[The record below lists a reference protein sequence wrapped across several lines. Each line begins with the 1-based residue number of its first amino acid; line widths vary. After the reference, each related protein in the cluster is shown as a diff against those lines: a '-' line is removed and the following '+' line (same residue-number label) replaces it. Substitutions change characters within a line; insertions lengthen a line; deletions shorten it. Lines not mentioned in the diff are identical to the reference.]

1 MAGMTIKRAGSGNGT
16 MTNQTGAA
24 GQMSPAAAAERSTL
38 IGMVMVIT
46 SAIAWSTAG
55 FFARTVPID
64 IWVVLF
70 WRGVFG
76 GASIACLAM
85 IERGSFKF
93 DLVRAFSPAG
103 LALMFI
109 SATGK
114 MAFIFALQNTTVA
127 NVTVIYATLPFIT
140 AILAWAWFRERATT
154 RTLVGSLVAG
164 AGVAVTVW
172 GSFGIGGGHIL
183 GDAAALYMTGTMAM
197 MTVIMRRHREV
208 PMLESAAMSGFIV
221 AAIAFFFCD
230 PMTATWT
237 EIGWLALFGIV
248 TQGAGLGIYTMGA
261 RRLPSAQAAL
271 LSASE
276 VPLSPL
282 WVWIFFAE
290 VPALATFIGGGCVLA
305 AILWNIGAEL
315 RKPATK

>member
-1 MAGMTIKRAGSGNGT
+1 MNEPASAIETSTAV
-16 MTNQTGAA
+16 AA
-24 GQMSPAAAAERSTL
+24 MSDKAAQRNAT
-38 IGMVMVIT
+38 IGMVLVIT
-46 SAIAWSTAG
+46 SAIAWSTSG

-64 IWVVLF
+64 IWVVVF
-70 WRGVFG
+70 WRGIFG
-76 GASIACLAM
+76 GTSIAILAM
-85 IERGSFKF
+85 FERGSFKF
-93 DLVRAFSPAG
+93 DLLRAFTPAG

-114 MAFIFALQNTTVA
+114 LAFIYALQNTTVA
-127 NVTVIYATLPFIT
+127 NVTVLYATLPFIT
-140 AILAWAWFRERATT
+140 ALLAWLWFRERASK
-154 RTLVGSLVAG
+154 RTLIASSVAG
-164 AGVAVTVW
+164 IGVTVTVI
-172 GSFGIGGGHIL
+172 GSAGLGGGHIL
-183 GDAAALYMTGTMAM
+183 GDIAAIYMTCTMAM

-208 PMLESAAMSGFIV
+208 PMLESAAMSGF
-221 AAIAFFFCD
+221 AAAALAFFFCD
-230 PMTATWT
+230 PMTATLSQ
-237 EIGWLALFGIV
+237 IGWLALFGIV

-290 VPALATFIGGGCVLA
+290 VPALATFIGGGLVLG

-315 RKPATK
+315 RKTKAA

>member
-1 MAGMTIKRAGSGNGT
+1 MTD
-16 MTNQTGAA
+16 QTGAA
-24 GQMSPAAAAERSTL
+24 AQNPAAAERSTL
-38 IGMVMVIT
+38 IGIVMVLT

-70 WRGVFG
+70 WRGLFG
-76 GASIACLAM
+76 GLSI
-85 IERGSFKF
+85 
-93 DLVRAFSPAG
+93 AG
-103 LALMFI
+103 LALIERRSFLFDFRRAFTPAGLGLMTI

-114 MAFIFALQNTTVA
+114 MAFIYALQNTTVA

-140 AILAWAWFRERATT
+140 AILAWVWFRERAAR
-154 RTLVGSLVAG
+154 RTLIGSLVAG
-164 AGVAVTVW
+164 AGVIVTVG
-172 GSFGIGGGHIL
+172 GSAGLGDGNIL
-183 GDAAALYMTGTMAM
+183 GDSAALIMTFTMAI

-208 PMLESAAMSGFIV
+208 PMLESAAMSGIIV
-221 AAIAFFFCD
+221 AAVAFFFCD
-230 PMTATWT
+230 PMVATPVD
-237 EIGWLALFGIV
+237 IFWLALFGIV

-290 VPALATFIGGGCVLA
+290 VPALATFLGGGLVLG

-315 RKPATK
+315 CRPKAAGIAGA